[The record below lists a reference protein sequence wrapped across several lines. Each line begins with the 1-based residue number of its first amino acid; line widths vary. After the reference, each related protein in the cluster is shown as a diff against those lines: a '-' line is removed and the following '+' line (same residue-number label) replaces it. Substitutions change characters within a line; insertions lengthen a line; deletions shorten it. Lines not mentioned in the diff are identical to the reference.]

1 MSSHDDDS
9 EPQDSVAASQ
19 GTPQR
24 TVIAGDVARS
34 RVTGVIVVGMSVAVW
49 WPAFTLGAWGTFFFD
64 QMLTVWA
71 AATGALI
78 VVLFQA
84 RGWMRVRRAFA
95 LAIPSVWLALEFIVP
110 DTDGQNLL
118 TLLLALFAGLVAFL
132 AVPTTIWVLAR
143 TVWPEFGE
151 DIRWSNRVVI
161 IVSAVLIAVASFVLG
176 ANQSSF
182 LTCGD
187 FTISG
192 NSEPPGCTP
201 EPAD

>member
-1 MSSHDDDS
+1 M
-9 EPQDSVAASQ
+9 PAAATS
-19 GTPQR
+19 
-24 TVIAGDVARS
+24 AGPVARQARTS
-34 RVTGVIVVGMSVAVW
+34 DGARGRVTGVIVVGMSVAVW

-78 VVLFQA
+78 VVLFQT
-84 RGWMRVRRAFA
+84 RGWVRVRRAFA

-110 DTDGQNLL
+110 DSDNQNLL

-143 TVWPEFGE
+143 TIWPEFGD
-151 DIRWSNRVVI
+151 DIRWPNRIVI
-161 IVSAVLIAVASFVLG
+161 IVSVVLIAVASFALG
-176 ANQSSF
+176 LNQSSF

-187 FTISG
+187 FIISG

-201 EPAD
+201 APTD